1 MLDIALTPS
10 QMRCEVC
17 HERDATVHS
26 GTGSEGTFS
35 RHFCQQCFQERGPLT
50 GVQILEGAVARCHYC
65 GAKCDF
71 GGPTSKPMSTTIP
84 GAVITCRECRD
95 DLMEYVQKLS
105 QPVSSQD
112 QFDLDLEA
120 YMKRRVADRQL
131 ET

>member
-1 MLDIALTPS
+1 ML
-10 QMRCEVC
+10 CEVC
-17 HERDATVHS
+17 HERDATVHT

-35 RHFCQQCFQERGPLT
+35 RHFCQRCFQERGPLA
-50 GVQILEGAVARCHYC
+50 GVQIVEGVVPRCHYC

-71 GGPTSKPMSTTIP
+71 GGPTSRPMSTTIP

-105 QPVSSQD
+105 QPVSSQA
-112 QFDLDLEA
+112 QFDLDMEA
-120 YMKRRVADRQL
+120 YMKRRVADRHL